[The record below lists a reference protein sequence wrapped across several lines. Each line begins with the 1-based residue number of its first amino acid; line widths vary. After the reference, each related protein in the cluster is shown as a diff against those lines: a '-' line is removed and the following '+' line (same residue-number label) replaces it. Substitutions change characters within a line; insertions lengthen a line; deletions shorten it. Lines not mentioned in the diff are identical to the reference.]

1 MLAAEAVAHRAGR
14 TLDFADWAG
23 DDDGRAWCRELR
35 ALAEARDADAPLVD
49 DSDDESDS
57 TPALHDSSAPAPK
70 PTTAPTP
77 PARAAFASDAGA
89 DSDDSLSGYA
99 SSAASSRSPSP
110 TPSDLAEIEADPTLA
125 VGTAR
130 IARPVYLAQ
139 LGALLR
145 GTTPVSAPHSMGGA
159 GAMGSGGS
167 SGISTSTAGQVGTPH
182 EADRVA
188 AGLASA
194 APLIRRKR
202 FFGTELAENAVDLT
216 CALLGMNDNFELDDF
231 AAQRQ
236 DALTALVAC
245 APEKAAP
252 CVLPLSCLLLCMLT
266 NAI

>member
-14 TLDFADWAG
+14 ALDFADWAG
-23 DDDGRAWCRELR
+23 DDEGRAWCRQLR

-49 DSDDESDS
+49 DESNPAPHDS
-57 TPALHDSSAPAPK
+57 NHSSAPRP
-70 PTTAPTP
+70 TAPTP
-77 PARAAFASDAGA
+77 PARAAFVSDTGA

-110 TPSDLAEIEADPTLA
+110 TPSDLAEIAADPTLA
-125 VGTAR
+125 VGQAR
-130 IARPVYLAQ
+130 VARPVYLAQ

-145 GTTPVSAPHSMGGA
+145 GTTPISAPHALGGA
-159 GAMGSGGS
+159 GAMGSGG
-167 SGISTSTAGQVGTPH
+167 IRTSTAGQVGTAH

-252 CVLPLSCLLLCMLT
+252 CVAFQLFLSSAMRT
-266 NAI
+266 DERDVGR